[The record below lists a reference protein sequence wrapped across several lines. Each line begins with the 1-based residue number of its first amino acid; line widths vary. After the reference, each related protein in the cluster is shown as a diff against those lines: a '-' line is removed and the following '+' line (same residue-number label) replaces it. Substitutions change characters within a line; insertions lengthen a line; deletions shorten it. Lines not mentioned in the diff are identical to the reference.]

1 MIYLDHAAT
10 TPLAPEALEA
20 MLPYLREA
28 FGNASSIHEAGR
40 EARAAVDAA
49 RDAVAGALRVDYAEV
64 YFTSGGTEADNL
76 AVLGAARAAPPGRR
90 HIVVSAAEH
99 HAVLHSAAAL
109 ERQGFVVD
117 RVAVDGDG
125 RVDPDEVARAVTSD
139 TALVS
144 VMHANNEVGAIN
156 DITRVA
162 AIAREHD
169 ALTHTDAVQS
179 FGAVPVD
186 ARALGVDLLSVSA
199 HKLGGPKGVGAL
211 YVRAGTAVEPLMYG
225 GSQEREK
232 RPGTESVAAIVG
244 FGRAVE
250 VAEERRAGEAGRLAS
265 LRDRFV
271 ELLQTAIPGLR
282 LNGPSERRLPN
293 NVNVSIAGI
302 DGAAALMALDRAG
315 IAASSGSACSSGS
328 IEPSHVLMAMGL
340 PADLASSSLR
350 FTLGRS
356 TTWRDLEGAAS
367 ALAGI
372 AARLRGAA

>member
-20 MLPYLREA
+20 MLPYLRGA

-49 RDAVAGALRVDYAEV
+49 RDAVAGALCVDYAEV

-76 AVLGAARAAPPGRR
+76 AVLGAARAASPGRR

-99 HAVLHSAAAL
+99 HAVLHCAAAL

-117 RVAVDGDG
+117 CVPVDSDG

-162 AIAREHD
+162 AIAREHG
-169 ALTHTDAVQS
+169 ALMHTDAVQS
-179 FGAVPVD
+179 FGAIPVD

-232 RPGTESVAAIVG
+232 RPGTESVASIAG

-250 VAEERRAGEAGRLAS
+250 VAEERRAGEAERLAS
-265 LRDRFV
+265 LRDGFV
-271 ELLQTAIPGLR
+271 GLLQTAIPGLR

-302 DGAAALMALDRAG
+302 DGPAALMALDRAG

-340 PADLASSSLR
+340 PADRASSSLR

-356 TTWRDLEGAAS
+356 TTWRDLEDAAS
-367 ALAGI
+367 ALAAI